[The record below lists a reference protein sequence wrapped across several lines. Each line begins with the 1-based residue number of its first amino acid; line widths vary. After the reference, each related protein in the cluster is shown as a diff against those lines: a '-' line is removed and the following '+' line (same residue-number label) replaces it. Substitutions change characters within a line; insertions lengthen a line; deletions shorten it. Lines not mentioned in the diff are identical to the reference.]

1 MLKLPRYS
9 RNDLFMLLWA
19 VLPLSLIINFIIFEN
34 AYFSDPFIT
43 VAGTLITFSIIGI
56 TFLLYRAI
64 GKSFRQR
71 FPRDSDF
78 FKRTMLLIFFFLL
91 MSALVILGLFSIY
104 VGTGLLQDKN
114 YENKFTWAYL
124 VVGIVNIFFA
134 FLNEGIFSF
143 ERWKNEL
150 NETENLKMAYKQSQL
165 MGLKSQVN
173 PHFLFNSLNS
183 LSGLIQEDTARAE
196 KFLDEMSRVYRY
208 MLRNEETQLVQLAV
222 ELQFIRSYFSLL
234 KARYNEAVELQV
246 DINEGDKEKLVP
258 PLSLQVIIE
267 NALFQNK
274 TAKDSPLVIRL
285 ASDDGEAIIIT
296 NNVQRKVMTEIVEYE
311 AGLDNLVKRYQLMNQ
326 PPVKIEEEAT
336 VRRIRLPLIRQTEEV
351 MV

>member
-19 VLPLSLIINFIIFEN
+19 VFPLSVILNFIIFDQH
-34 AYFSDPFIT
+34 YFTSPLISFTATFLTFAT
-43 VAGTLITFSIIGI
+43 VGAS
-56 TFLLYRAI
+56 FLLYRTI
-64 GKSFRQR
+64 GRGFRQR
-71 FPRDSDF
+71 FPRDADF
-78 FKRTMLLIFFFLL
+78 FKRTMLLIFLFLL
-91 MSALVILGLFSIY
+91 MSALIILGLFSIY
-104 VGTGLLQDKN
+104 SAIGLLPGSG

-124 VVGIVNIFFA
+124 TVGIVNIFFA

-150 NETENLKMAYKQSQL
+150 NETENLKVAYKQSQL

-208 MLRNEETQLVQLAV
+208 MLRNEETQLVTLAV
-222 ELQFIRSYFSLL
+222 ELHFIQSYFSLL
-234 KARYNEAVELQV
+234 KARYNEAVELQIAITEE
-246 DINEGDKEKLVP
+246 DREKLVP

-274 TAKDSPLVIRL
+274 TAKESPLVIQIS
-285 ASDDGEAIIIT
+285 SDGGEAVMIT

-326 PPVKIEEEAT
+326 PPVQIREGETQRK
-336 VRRIRLPLIRQTEEV
+336 IRLPLIMQTEEAGL
-351 MV
+351 

>member
-1 MLKLPRYS
+1 MLNLPRYS
-9 RNDLFMLLWA
+9 RTDLFMLLWA
-19 VLPLSLIINFIIFEN
+19 VLPLSVIVNFIIFDK
-34 AYFSDPFIT
+34 AYYANFLFCFTATFIS
-43 VAGTLITFSIIGI
+43 FSIIGLS
-56 TFLLYRAI
+56 FLLYRLI
-64 GKSFRQR
+64 GKGFRQR
-71 FPRDSDF
+71 FPRDADF
-78 FKRTMLLIFFFLL
+78 FKRTMLLIFLFLL
-91 MSALVILGLFSIY
+91 MSALIIFGLFSLY
-104 VGTGLLQDKN
+104 VTIGMLPNTGF
-114 YENKFTWAYL
+114 ENRFTWAYL
-124 VVGIVNIFFA
+124 VIGIVNIFFA

-150 NETENLKMAYKQSQL
+150 NETENLKVAYKQSQL

-208 MLRNEETQLVQLAV
+208 MLRNEETQLVTLAV
-222 ELQFIRSYFSLL
+222 ELQFIQSYFSLL
-234 KARYNEAVELQV
+234 KARYNEAIELHLSIKEE
-246 DINEGDKEKLVP
+246 DNEKMLP

-274 TAKDSPLVIRL
+274 TAKDSPLVIHID
-285 ASDDGEAIIIT
+285 STDGEAILIT

-326 PPVKIEEEAT
+326 PAVQIDEEST
-336 VRRIRLPLIRQTEEV
+336 IRKIRLPLIRYKEEGIL
-351 MV
+351 

>member
-1 MLKLPRYS
+1 MLKSPRYS
-9 RNDLFMLLWA
+9 RKDQLMLLWA
-19 VLPLSLIINFIIFEN
+19 VLPLSLIVNFIIFEK
-34 AYFSDPFIT
+34 AYLTQFRTAVF
-43 VAGTLITFSIIGI
+43 GTLITFFVIGAS
-56 TFLLYRAI
+56 FLIYRTI
-64 GKSFRQR
+64 GQGFRQR
-71 FPRDSDF
+71 FPRDADF
-78 FKRTMLLIFFFLL
+78 FKRTMLLIFLFLL
-91 MSALVILGLFSIY
+91 MSALIIFGLFSIY
-104 VGTGLLQDKN
+104 GSVNLLPPTG
-114 YENKFTWAYL
+114 YENKFTWVYL
-124 VVGIVNIFFA
+124 LIGIVNIFFA

-150 NETENLKMAYKQSQL
+150 NETENLKVAYKQSQL

-208 MLRNEETQLVQLAV
+208 MLRNEETQLVTLAT

-234 KARYNEAVELQV
+234 KARYNEAVELHL
-246 DINEGDKEKLVP
+246 DIHEADNEKKIP

-274 TAKDSPLVIRL
+274 TAKDSPLVIRIE
-285 ASDDGEAIIIT
+285 SHNGEAIVIT
-296 NNVQRKVMTEIVEYE
+296 NNVQRKVLTEIVEYE

-326 PPVKIEEEAT
+326 LPVRIDEQST
-336 VRRIRLPLIRQTEEV
+336 LRRIWLPLMTNTEEV
-351 MV
+351 VL

>member
-19 VLPLSLIINFIIFEN
+19 VLPLSLIINFIVFGK
-34 AYFSDPFIT
+34 AYFSDPLIAI
-43 VAGTLITFSIIGI
+43 AGTIITFSVIG
-56 TFLLYRAI
+56 TSFLLYRGI

-71 FPRDSDF
+71 FPRDTDF
-78 FKRTMLLIFFFLL
+78 FKRTMLLIFLFLL

-104 VGTGLLQDKN
+104 VSTGLLQNKN
-114 YENKFTWAYL
+114 YENKFTWVYL

-150 NETENLKMAYKQSQL
+150 NETENLKIAYKQSQL

-183 LSGLIQEDTARAE
+183 LSGLIQEDTAKAE

-246 DINEGDKEKLVP
+246 NIKDDDKEKLLP

-274 TAKDSPLVIRL
+274 TAKDSPLVITL
-285 ASDDGEAIIIT
+285 ASDDGQAITIT

-351 MV
+351 IV

>member
-34 AYFSDPFIT
+34 AYFSDLLIT

-183 LSGLIQEDTARAE
+183 LSGLIQEDTAKAE

-246 DINEGDKEKLVP
+246 DINEDDKEKLVP

-274 TAKDSPLVIRL
+274 TAKDSPLVVRL

-351 MV
+351 IV

>member
-19 VLPLSLIINFIIFEN
+19 VLPLSMIINFIIFDK
-34 AYFSDPFIT
+34 AYFTRP
-43 VAGTLITFSIIGI
+43 LITFTATALTFSIVGAS
-56 TFLLYRAI
+56 FLLYRAI
-64 GKSFRQR
+64 GKSFRAR
-71 FPRDSDF
+71 FPRDADF
-78 FKRTMLLIFFFLL
+78 FKRTMLLIFLFLL
-91 MSALVILGLFSIY
+91 MTALIILGLFSIY
-104 VGTGLLQDKN
+104 VSIDLLPNTG

-150 NETENLKMAYKQSQL
+150 NETENLKVAYKQSQL

-208 MLRNEETQLVQLAV
+208 MLRNEETQLVTLAT

-234 KARYNEAVELQV
+234 KARYNEAVELHL
-246 DINEGDKEKLVP
+246 DIQEEDREKMVP

-274 TAKDSPLVIRL
+274 TAKESPLVINISS
-285 ASDDGEAIIIT
+285 ADGEAITIT

-311 AGLDNLVKRYQLMNQ
+311 AGLDNLVKRYQLMNEPAVQ
-326 PPVKIEEEAT
+326 IEEEEMI
-336 VRRIRLPLIRQTEEV
+336 RRIRLPLIRHKEEAIL
-351 MV
+351 